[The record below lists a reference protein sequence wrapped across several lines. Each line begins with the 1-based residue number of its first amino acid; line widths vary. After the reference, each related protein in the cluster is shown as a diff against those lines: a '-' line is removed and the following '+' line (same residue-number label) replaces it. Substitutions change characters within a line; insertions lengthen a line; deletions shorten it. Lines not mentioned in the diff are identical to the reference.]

1 MDYDLVICGAG
12 SAGGVIAA
20 RATANPRL
28 RVLLIEAGPDYA
40 GLDTLPDDLQNGHH
54 NSVRDHDWGFVYQ
67 PTPVIRPDVHLP
79 RGKVTGGSSSVNT
92 AIALRG
98 QAEDYDE
105 WAARGLPEWAWAKC
119 LPAFIRLET
128 DQDFGIAGSSGFAGG
143 NEGSSALHGGA
154 GPIPIRRCRD
164 DELVPFQLASMRACA
179 ALGYPRCPDH
189 NDPTTTGW
197 GPHPMNKQGRLR
209 VGVLLTYLAQARGRP
224 NLTIRPRTHVRRVVI
239 RDGRVAG
246 LEVETDGAIETIDCR
261 KVLLAGGAIQSPA
274 MLVRSGIG
282 PRAVLERLGVTVVR
296 DAPGVGARLLDHPGA
311 SVTLIPKPGV
321 CDWDQP
327 LIQTTLRYTAA
338 GSDELNDMQLEP
350 LSFIQRRIEDDGSPG
365 LGRAAGAGGERL
377 LLMGLAA
384 VVEKPHGCGRLLFES
399 ADPHAQPAIQPELLK
414 HEWDLER
421 MVEGLELALRLAE
434 TDKIRAVTEGI
445 YRPRPE
451 VARDRDALRAWARR
465 ACGSGYH
472 PSGTTPMGP
481 ADDPLA
487 VVDQH
492 GRVYGVE
499 GLHVADAG
507 IMPTIP
513 RANTNI
519 PTIMIGE
526 RFGEWFRAGLL

>member
-20 RATANPRL
+20 RATEHPRL
-28 RVLLIEAGPDYA
+28 RVLLVEAGPDYA
-40 GLDTLPDDLQNGHH
+40 GLDTLPDDLQNGLH

-92 AIALRG
+92 TIALRG
-98 QAEDYDE
+98 QPGDYDE
-105 WAARGLPEWAWAKC
+105 WAARGLPEWSWDRC

-128 DQDFGIAGSSGFAGG
+128 DQDFGAAGAGAFVG
-143 NEGSSALHGGA
+143 GTNALHGDS
-154 GPIPIRRCRD
+154 GPIPIRRYRD
-164 DELVPFQLASMRACA
+164 DELVPFQLAAMRACA
-179 ALGYPRCPDH
+179 ALGYPPCHDH
-189 NDPTTTGW
+189 NDPTATGW
-197 GPHPMNKQGRLR
+197 GPHPMNRQGRLR

-224 NLTIRPRTHVRRVVI
+224 NLTIRPRTLVRRVVV
-239 RDGRVAG
+239 RAGRVAG
-246 LEVETDGAIETIDCR
+246 LEVETDGATETIDCR
-261 KVLLAGGAIQSPA
+261 RVLLAGGAIQTPA

-296 DAPGVGARLLDHPGA
+296 DAPGVGAKLLDHPGA
-311 SVTLIPKPGV
+311 SVTLVPKPGV
-321 CDWDQP
+321 CDRAQP

-338 GSDELNDMQLEP
+338 GSDDFNDMQLEP
-350 LSFIQRRIEDDGSPG
+350 LSFIQRRIEDDGAPG
-365 LGRAAGAGGERL
+365 LGRAGGGAP

-384 VVEKPHGCGRLLFES
+384 VVEKPRGCGRLLFES
-399 ADPHAQPAIQPELLK
+399 ADPHAQPAIQSQFLK
-414 HEWDLER
+414 DEWDLER

-434 TDKIRAVTEGI
+434 MDDIRAVTEGI
-445 YRPRPE
+445 FRPRSE
-451 VARDRDALRAWARR
+451 VARNREALRAWALR

-481 ADDPLA
+481 DDDPLA
-487 VVDQH
+487 VVDQY
-492 GRVYGVE
+492 GRVYGVA

-507 IMPTIP
+507 IMPAIP

-526 RFGEWFRAGLL
+526 RFGEWFREGLT